1 MTDIRMRGRCRAAS
15 LAAMALMLV
24 ACAGPQGGRGAATP
38 SGDMAGAPTTAPSA
52 RRGAYY
58 LDDGPG
64 ANPPVD
70 LASIPD
76 AVPQP
81 EPLLPRATRPYSVFG
96 RQYTPMTQV
105 EPFRQRGIASWY
117 GRRYHGQPTS
127 SGERYDMY
135 AMTAAHPTLPIPSYA
150 RVTNVA
156 NGRSVVVRVNDRG
169 PFLQDRVIDLS
180 YTAAAKLGYVEAGSA
195 EVEVELVTQFDGAA
209 TKLAAAGADRAATA
223 AGATSTPA
231 PASTQTAAPSPSAAP
246 PLALTLV
253 PIPAANAA
261 SAVAG
266 DATRLNV
273 ETVHSAP
280 EASRPGAVQ
289 SPGRLAR
296 QSVVFGPGCSTTLPA
311 APGRFVSRGRAS
323 SMMVSLCR
331 WFQNCGNPAQRRIPA
346 MPASIPPQIRARR
359 KLPVSGRKKDGNS
372 VLTGK
377 SAKTQLC
384 GLEHALPGEAEEPG
398 EPGPAGINRKAVLG
412 AQGHNALL
420 AQTPGHGLELL
431 HVGAQGA
438 HGCRAETQ
446 HLEVQL
452 QAVGMLRQG
461 CGGVDSPLVQKLK
474 KTEPRPCGEGAKRR
488 MCVFYRFYAH
498 LCSAASCI

>member
-1 MTDIRMRGRCRAAS
+1 MRGRCRAAS
-15 LAAMALMLV
+15 LAAMALMLA

-231 PASTQTAAPSPSAAP
+231 PASTRAAAPSPSAAP

-280 EASRPGAVQ
+280 EASRADASSPSRVDAPTPSRVDAPTPSRVDAPDRGFWLQFGAFNSLANARSAMAQ
-289 SPGRLAR
+289 LAR
-296 QSVVFGPGCSTTLPA
+296 RLDFLGAAFDIRQEGALYKVQAGPWPRREDAVA
-311 APGRFVSRGRAS
+311 AAGRV
-323 SMMVSLCR
+323 
-331 WFQNCGNPAQRRIPA
+331 
-346 MPASIPPQIRARR
+346 RARTEFR
-359 KLPVSGRKKDGNS
+359 PF
-372 VLTGK
+372 T
-377 SAKTQLC
+377 
-384 GLEHALPGEAEEPG
+384 
-398 EPGPAGINRKAVLG
+398 
-412 AQGHNALL
+412 
-420 AQTPGHGLELL
+420 TP
-431 HVGAQGA
+431 
-438 HGCRAETQ
+438 R
-446 HLEVQL
+446 
-452 QAVGMLRQG
+452 
-461 CGGVDSPLVQKLK
+461 
-474 KTEPRPCGEGAKRR
+474 
-488 MCVFYRFYAH
+488 
-498 LCSAASCI
+498 